1 MKKRAQQILIRHKV
15 RRAQLA
21 RDLGITASALW
32 QWQTVLEKRE
42 RSPSFKVVERIM
54 EITDGEVTANDF
66 IRQTEAAQ

>member
-32 QWQTVLEKRE
+32 QWQTVPAERVIQVEKFTGIPRHE
-42 RSPSFKVVERIM
+42 LRPDLYPVE
-54 EITDGEVTANDF
+54 ESVA
-66 IRQTEAAQ
+66 